1 MYVHYKPSIQPRIHQ
16 AYIDPTNKAQT
27 AHDTVS
33 ILPHTKL
40 TIKKAQPAPT
50 QNTYIALYVKT
61 HTHT

>member
-16 AYIDPTNKAQT
+16 AYINPTNKAQT

-33 ILPHTKL
+33 ILPHTK
-40 TIKKAQPAPT
+40 PT
-50 QNTYIALYVKT
+50 TKNARFIPTKNTDIALCVKI